1 MRTPVE
7 ALVWESWR
15 LTRVEMA
22 FRIALAIIAG
32 GAPLAVVRAASR
44 FGEQDPANMAKL
56 ADGAAVIA
64 LFIIAF
70 IPLPFWFSIAMLKGG
85 RMIDGGMPGFPFNT
99 GYPRPVST
107 GLLVGVPMTYFALA
121 AAASY
126 VVPAVVLGA
135 LFGYAFPLAPIAAW
149 LVALSLVQAAANW
162 WTRSKIVQL
171 VGGIATTS
179 ACIWLAWLPL
189 GQMDR
194 EDLPAASLPAQVLA
208 QLALSPG
215 DYAVIGS
222 IAVASVVLAVASVAR
237 HRHGDTWFSSEQAGR
252 AARSRGWRLDALRFP
267 CPTATP
273 ARAQWWFEA
282 TRTGALLITVG
293 VGLALAIPALLA
305 GADAWER
312 AHTYALLLATLA
324 PVVVLRMGTDNV
336 FGLRRKP
343 GLTYASTFDT
353 SQAIGTTQLVTA
365 KVLVRTGCLLLALAV
380 LVVSAWLS
388 VPLLNGWP
396 AIKPWGDYDSL
407 VRGQRVITASI
418 GASTAPQRAALVVLI
433 VTGFAAM
440 VAHAASLQVLRLL
453 HPMRILAG
461 ALAMLVYTLMSLLWS
476 GGGVENELPRAIA
489 QTYPWVVA
497 SAISISTLHVFR
509 LALMER
515 LATAWHAGGAA
526 LLWAVCVVSSLTL
539 MQGGQVDI
547 PAMSWASLALML
559 SLNLLPA
566 TAVALTPWTYSL
578 VRHR

>member
-1 MRTPVE
+1 
-7 ALVWESWR
+7 LLWESWR

-22 FRIALAIIAG
+22 FRLGLATIAG

-44 FGEQDPANMAKL
+44 FGEQDPANMARL
-56 ADGAAVIA
+56 ADGAAVVT

-70 IPLPFWFSIAMLKGG
+70 VPLPFWFSIAMLKGG
-85 RMIDGGMPGFPFNT
+85 RLIDGGMPGFPFSI

-162 WTRSKIVQL
+162 WTRSKIIQL
-171 VGGIATTS
+171 AGSIAATS
-179 ACIWLAWLPL
+179 ACMWLASLPL
-189 GQMDR
+189 DQMDR
-194 EDLPAASLPAQVLA
+194 EDLAGAASLPERLLA

-215 DYAVIGS
+215 DYAVIAS
-222 IAVASVVLAVASVAR
+222 IAVASVALAIGSVAR
-237 HRHGDTWFSSEQAGR
+237 HRRGDTWFSSERAAS
-252 AARSRGWRLDALRFP
+252 AARSRAWRLDALRVP

-282 TRTGALLITVG
+282 TRTGAPLIAVG
-293 VGLALAIPALLA
+293 LGLALAIPALLA
-305 GADAWER
+305 GANAWEP
-312 AHTYALLLATLA
+312 AHTYALLFTTLTPA
-324 PVVVLRMGTDNV
+324 IVLRMGTDNV

-353 SQAIGTTQLVTA
+353 SQALGTTQLVAA
-365 KVLVRTGCLLLALAV
+365 KVFVRTACLLLALAV
-380 LVVSAWLS
+380 LVASVWLS

-407 VRGQRVITASI
+407 VGGQRAITASI

-433 VTGFAAM
+433 ITGFAAM
-440 VAHAASLQVLRLL
+440 VAHAAALQALRLL
-453 HPMRILAG
+453 HPMRIFAG
-461 ALAMLVYTLMSLLWS
+461 VLAMLVYTLMFLFWS
-476 GGGVENELPRAIA
+476 GDGVAELPRAIA
-489 QTYPWVVA
+489 QTYPWVIAAAIAVA
-497 SAISISTLHVFR
+497 AVCVFR
-509 LALMER
+509 LALLEQLVTPR
-515 LATAWHAGGAA
+515 HAAGAV
-526 LLWAVCVVSSLTL
+526 LLWALCVVSSLALTP
-539 MQGGQVDI
+539 GGHVDL
-547 PAMSWASLALML
+547 PAMTWTSLALML

-566 TAVALTPWTYSL
+566 TAVALTPWAYSL